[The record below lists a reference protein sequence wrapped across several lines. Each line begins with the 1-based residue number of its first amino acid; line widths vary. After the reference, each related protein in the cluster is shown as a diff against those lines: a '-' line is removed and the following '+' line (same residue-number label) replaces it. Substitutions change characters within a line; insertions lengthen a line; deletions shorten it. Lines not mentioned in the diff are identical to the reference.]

1 VSIKILSLC
10 SSLSNAAGGVFE
22 VQKSLAKHGKQFGI
36 ETIAAGTED
45 ARWAKDRDD
54 WEDIDAR
61 VFPSKFPKF
70 YRNSPSLMR
79 FARSEQSSLDVL
91 HLHGLWLFPS
101 YVAYRLQNDFQKPVV
116 ISPHGMMDRWAL
128 ANNGWKKQLAM
139 ILFERQLFKNAACF
153 HVQSERELNDVRRLG
168 FKNPTVIIPNGVD
181 IYPTRQQHNRKKEI
195 IFLGRL
201 HPKKGL
207 AQLIQAWKL
216 FPPEVLGDWKL
227 RIIGWDDGGH
237 EKYLRT
243 LVDALGLSNSVSIDG
258 PKFGE
263 DKKQV
268 FKESRGFILPSFSE
282 GLPMAVLEAWES
294 GLAVLMTDHCN
305 LQIGFDKDAAI
316 RIEPTVNSIQEG
328 LKSFFSISEA
338 EQSAIGERGRRLVE
352 RHFSWDDVASRLSQ
366 TYRWILNL
374 EAKPDFVHTD
384 A

>member
-1 VSIKILSLC
+1 
-10 SSLSNAAGGVFE
+10 
-22 VQKSLAKHGKQFGI
+22 
-36 ETIAAGTED
+36 
-45 ARWAKDRDD
+45 
-54 WEDIDAR
+54 
-61 VFPSKFPKF
+61 
-70 YRNSPSLMR
+70 
-79 FARSEQSSLDVL
+79 
-91 HLHGLWLFPS
+91 
-101 YVAYRLQNDFQKPVV
+101 
-116 ISPHGMMDRWAL
+116 MMDRWAL

-139 ILFERQLFKNAACF
+139 LLFERQLFKNAACF
-153 HVQSERELNDVRRLG
+153 HVQSERELKDVRRLG
-168 FKNPTVIIPNGVD
+168 FKNPAVIIPNGVD
-181 IYPTRQQHNRKKEI
+181 IYPTREQHNRRKEI

-216 FPPEVLGDWKL
+216 LPPEVLGDWKL

-243 LVDALGLSNSVSIDG
+243 LVDALALSNSVSIDG

-263 DKKQV
+263 YKKQALR
-268 FKESRGFILPSFSE
+268 EARGFILPSFSE

-294 GLAVLMTDHCN
+294 GLAVLMTDYCN

-328 LKSFFSISEA
+328 LKSFFAISEA

-352 RHFSWDDVASRLSQ
+352 THFSWDDVASRVSQ